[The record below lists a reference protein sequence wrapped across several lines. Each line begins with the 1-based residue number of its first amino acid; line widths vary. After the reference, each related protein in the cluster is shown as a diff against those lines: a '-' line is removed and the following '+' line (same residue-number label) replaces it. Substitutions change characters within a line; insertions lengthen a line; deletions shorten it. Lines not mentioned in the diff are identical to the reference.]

1 LTAVAEPG
9 FVYTNPYYVA
19 PAEPAVSG
27 LDYSQPLAV
36 PLADWSPSDGECADA
51 PVPEDGSAVAAE
63 PAPLAA
69 ASREALTNFAAAREA
84 FKRGEYAEALEL
96 DGKAIRQMPGD
107 AALHEFR
114 GLTLF
119 ALKRYGAAAAAIHAV
134 LATGPGWD
142 WPTVSGLYAG
152 PPTYTEQLR
161 ALEAHQRANPEDPA
175 AAFLLAYHYVVI
187 GRPEAAVVELERVV
201 KLEPGD
207 VLSAR
212 LLGSLRDQRSDGHA
226 EQP

>member
-1 LTAVAEPG
+1 ML
-9 FVYTNPYYVA
+9 N
-19 PAEPAVSG
+19 
-27 LDYSQPLAV
+27 LD
-36 PLADWSPSDGECADA
+36 
-51 PVPEDGSAVAAE
+51 
-63 PAPLAA
+63 
-69 ASREALTNFAAAREA
+69 AAREA

-96 DGKAIRQMPGD
+96 DDKAIRLMPGD

-152 PPTYTEQLR
+152 PVTYTEHLR
-161 ALEAHQRANPEDPA
+161 GLEAYQRANPDDPD
-175 AAFLLAYHYVVI
+175 AAFLLAYHDLVA
-187 GRPEAAVVELERVV
+187 GRPEAAAEQLARVV
-201 KLEPGD
+201 KLEPRD

-212 LLGSLRDQRSDGHA
+212 LLQSLRVKAPDGGA
-226 EQP
+226 PRP